1 MADTSQFQSV
11 VSPAIDAAPLVASV
25 PAELRPATNLLDLV
39 LEERLRGSES
49 PALLDRFL
57 AEPSIVHCISLWTG
71 RSTADIRTEGK
82 ERLLARLDR
91 DIARLDEL
99 LTAQVNAILHH
110 PRFQQLEASW
120 RGLHFLVEKADA
132 AEGVKVRVLGA
143 SWKEIVRDLD
153 RAIEFDQS
161 QLFNKI
167 YSEEFGTPGGEPF
180 GVILGDYEMWPRPSA
195 AHPVND
201 IEALQKISGVAA
213 AAFAPF
219 IAGVHPAMFGL
230 DRFSELEQP
239 LKLGRTFDQMEYFHW
254 NNLRKEEDVRFV
266 GLTMPRVLMRLP
278 YEDDGSRA
286 DGFRFREDVTT
297 PDRSN
302 YLWGT
307 AVYSFGAVLLQTFAR
322 SGWLAEIRGVKPGG
336 EGGGVV
342 TGLPVHSF
350 TTDKHGVVPKC
361 STDVMLTDYQEQE
374 LGELGF
380 LPLCHCPDTELS
392 VFYTNQSIQQA
403 KKYDTPAATMNAR
416 ISAMLQYILC
426 ASRFAHYLKV
436 IARDKI
442 GSFQEAGECEEYLH
456 NWLQQYVTSD
466 AEASPATK
474 ARFPLREARIKVEEN
489 RGKPGSYLCTA
500 HLWPHFQLDG
510 LNAAIRLR
518 TELTPA
524 RVV

>member
-1 MADTSQFQSV
+1 MAATGQVEISTTAALETVPVSTSAAAEV
-11 VSPAIDAAPLVASV
+11 RADA
-25 PAELRPATNLLDLV
+25 
-39 LEERLRGSES
+39 
-49 PALLDRFL
+49 ALLDRVLESRLRADESPPLLQRFL
-57 AEPSIVHCISLWTG
+57 AEPSPARSLEIWTG
-71 RSTADIRTEGK
+71 RAVSDILADGK
-82 ERLLARLDR
+82 DRLLSRLAR
-91 DIARLDEL
+91 DIARLDAL
-99 LTAQVNAILHH
+99 LSAQVNAILHH

-120 RGLHFLVEKADA
+120 RGLNYLVEQAEG
-132 AEGVKVRVLGA
+132 AEGVKIRVLGV
-143 SWKEIVRDLD
+143 SWKELVRDLD

-161 QLFNKI
+161 QLFTKV
-167 YSEEFGTPGGEPF
+167 YSDEFGTPGGEPF
-180 GVILGDYEMWPRPSA
+180 GVLLGDYEIWPRPST

-219 IAGVHPAMFGL
+219 VGGVHPAMFGL
-230 DRFSELEQP
+230 DRFCELDQP
-239 LKLGRTFDQMEYFHW
+239 LNLARTFDQMEYFQW

-278 YEDDGSRA
+278 YEDDGTRA
-286 DGFRFREDVTT
+286 DGFRFCEDVSA
-297 PDRSN
+297 PHRGN

-307 AVYSFGAVLLQTFAR
+307 AVYSFGAVLLKTFDR
-322 SGWLAEIRGVKPGG
+322 SGWLAEIRGVKPGA
-336 EGGGVV
+336 ETGGVV
-342 TGLPVHSF
+342 AGLPVHSF
-350 TTDKHGVVPKC
+350 STDKHGVVPKC
-361 STDVMLTDYQEQE
+361 STDVMITDYQEQE

-380 LPLCHCPDTELS
+380 LPLCHCAGTELS
-392 VFYTNQSIQQA
+392 VFYTNQSIQKP
-403 KKYDTPAATMNAR
+403 KKYDVPAATMNAR

-442 GSFQEAGECEEYLH
+442 GSFQEAGDCEEYLH

-474 ARFPLREARIKVEEN
+474 ARFPLREARVKVEEN
-489 RGKPGSYLCTA
+489 RARPGSYLCTA

-510 LNAAIRLR
+510 LTAAIRLR
-518 TELTPA
+518 TELAPI